1 MRDKTYLDF
10 RLYKDVQPKPRAK
23 SRIVYLD
30 YPHNQPWQ
38 AEPEPVS
45 ASEYDLVHLVK
56 SIEPPTTRV
65 LFVENATATMV
76 NTLGSSLNL
85 DPLFF
90 ADHFHTPSQDAY
102 ETPLQPLH
110 SALPPRIATSS
121 QAHIHYYHPVAFKT
135 TDHYVEVPH
144 TLKTRSNRPRNV
156 RRMEGRDI
164 AVAHG
169 CCSFIVKAVGTS
181 RICLFLVDPPITSL
195 EEPGTGTKR
204 SWQVQALLGGFG
216 GLPSPP
222 SFSPFPK
229 KMKKDR
235 LDKIS
240 MLDSIIHYL
249 QQQPPPEFHTSSPT
263 LLNPGYFLIR
273 IVLAEWTFYT
283 YLTSQYVK
291 YYEYLIR
298 NKIEEPLQCE
308 DIIDLQRWKRHSNVG
323 QYRLIV
329 LAEIITSY
337 MPEGDEKGPWELLLQ
352 DTNWFPEQL
361 HDYCQS
367 LEQAVTVLESIIRI
381 SDSLHS
387 THRAANIK
395 HLTYLALFFIPLSF
409 ATTLFGMNI

>member
-1 MRDKTYLDF
+1 
-10 RLYKDVQPKPRAK
+10 
-23 SRIVYLD
+23 
-30 YPHNQPWQ
+30 
-38 AEPEPVS
+38 
-45 ASEYDLVHLVK
+45 
-56 SIEPPTTRV
+56 
-65 LFVENATATMV
+65 
-76 NTLGSSLNL
+76 
-85 DPLFF
+85 
-90 ADHFHTPSQDAY
+90 
-102 ETPLQPLH
+102 
-110 SALPPRIATSS
+110 
-121 QAHIHYYHPVAFKT
+121 
-135 TDHYVEVPH
+135 
-144 TLKTRSNRPRNV
+144 
-156 RRMEGRDI
+156 
-164 AVAHG
+164 
-169 CCSFIVKAVGTS
+169 
-181 RICLFLVDPPITSL
+181 
-195 EEPGTGTKR
+195 
-204 SWQVQALLGGFG
+204 
-216 GLPSPP
+216 
-222 SFSPFPK
+222 
-229 KMKKDR
+229 MKKDR

-249 QQQPPPEFHTSSPT
+249 RQQPPPEFQTSSPT

-329 LAEIITSY
+329 LAEVITSH

-352 DTNWFPEQL
+352 DTNWFREQL

-395 HLTYLALFFIPLSF
+395 RLTYLALFFIPLSF